1 MTFLAPLALAVL
13 LTLAGPV
20 IAHAL
25 RQGHSRAFVF
35 PATRFVDPRQA
46 STKER
51 RRLKDQMLMV
61 IRLLSL
67 ACLALLGA
75 TPFVSCSRLSLAR
88 DHGAS
93 MAVVL
98 VIDDSGSMQVEDD
111 GRSRL
116 EQALKGARELLLGT
130 RSGDAVGI
138 VLAGRPARLAL
149 APTTDLGRAQD
160 VLEEITASDRP
171 TELELAVTLAHD
183 ALTPLPQ
190 ADKQVV
196 LLSDRATTGALPQ
209 SAIDV
214 WTPLP
219 ELARSFENCAVV
231 RARQEPGQVSAEI
244 ACTAGGAGPERL
256 VELIS
261 QTGTVIATAKLAE
274 MVQLPL
280 GDQTSTDGLS
290 VRLTGARSPAK
301 DQLPADD
308 RIDVEPKAASFV
320 VGLCADAARS
330 GLPTSGTT
338 VLHAALS
345 ALDRDLTIDPIT
357 VLPDHPAALESM
369 AALLIDDP
377 PGLTP
382 EAASV
387 IEGFVKRG
395 GVVLALLGRQ
405 VAAAPLGATFDPLVV
420 GAPTWSSADVR
431 GAGPAS
437 TGTFGNLAQGWSDMP
452 SHGRVVVPEQP
463 PETSVLLRFA
473 DGQPLVLQRP
483 IEHGLLV
490 TTLLPSSV
498 ELSDFALRPA
508 FLALVDRVLEEA
520 RLRGSSA
527 ATEVGQQWEVPDG
540 TLVQGPTG
548 RLDPI
553 TVDGRSLVVPDR
565 VGRYTLRAQARESSR
580 FALRSAQEATL
591 QPNGQATQRATQSSR
606 QAPQMTDISREIALA
621 LLGLMLL
628 EFGVRA
634 YKGLRPNGANR
645 ARYAP
650 AASPRA
656 DRGPLL

>member
-1 MTFLAPLALAVL
+1 MTFLAPLALAAL
-13 LTLAGPV
+13 LALFGPV

-25 RQGHSRAFVF
+25 RQGQSRAFVF

-51 RRLKDQMLMV
+51 RRLKDRMLLA
-61 IRLLSL
+61 IRLLSI
-67 ACLALLGA
+67 ACLTLLGA

-88 DHGAS
+88 DRGAS

-98 VIDDSGSMQVEDD
+98 IVDDSGSMQVEDD
-111 GRSRL
+111 GRTRL
-116 EQALKGARELLLGT
+116 ERALKGARELLLGT

-160 VLEEITASDRP
+160 VLEEIAASDRP
-171 TELELAVTLAHD
+171 TDLELAVTLARD

-190 ADKQVV
+190 ADKQIV
-196 LLSDRATTGALPQ
+196 LLSDRATTGSLPE

-219 ELARSFENCAVV
+219 ELARPFENCAVV

-244 ACTAGGAGPERL
+244 ACTSGAAGPERQ
-256 VELIS
+256 VELIRES
-261 QTGTVIATAKLAE
+261 GTVVATAKLAE
-274 MVQLPL
+274 TVQLPL
-280 GDQTSTDGLS
+280 GDQTSNDRLS
-290 VRLTGARSPAK
+290 VRLTGAASPAL

-308 RIDVEPKAASFV
+308 RIEVEPKASSFV

-338 VLHAALS
+338 VPNAALS
-345 ALDRDLTIDPIT
+345 ALDRDLTVDPIT
-357 VLPDHPAALESM
+357 VLPDHPAGLESM

-382 EAASV
+382 EASSV

-405 VAAAPLGATFDPLVV
+405 VAAAPLGAVFDPLVV

-431 GAGPAS
+431 GTGPATS
-437 TGTFGNLAQGWSDMP
+437 GAFGNLAQGWSDMP

-463 PETSVLLRFA
+463 PETSVPLRFA
-473 DGQPLVLQRP
+473 DGQPLVLERT
-483 IEHGLLV
+483 IEQGLLV

-498 ELSDFALRPA
+498 ELSDFALRPG

-527 ATEVGQQWEVPDG
+527 ATEVGEAWEVPD
-540 TLVQGPTG
+540 TAIVEGPTG
-548 RLDPI
+548 RLDPVS
-553 TVDGRSLVVPDR
+553 VDGRSLVVPDL
-565 VGRYTLRAQARESSR
+565 VGRYTLRAQARESAR

-591 QPNGQATQRATQSSR
+591 QPSGQATKASMRPSR
-606 QAPQMTDISREIALA
+606 QATQATDISREIALV

-628 EFGVRA
+628 EFGLRA
-634 YKGLRPNGANR
+634 SKGLRR
-645 ARYAP
+645 APSRGPGP
-650 AASPRA
+650 AAI
-656 DRGPLL
+656 GPA